1 MRRLIAVVISALV
14 MAIAFTALLS
24 EEESNPPT
32 EGPPPAN
39 YFQQLQDCGAAC
51 FPLAAILMV
60 VAD

>member
-1 MRRLIAVVISALV
+1 MRRVIAVVISGLV
-14 MAIAFTALLS
+14 MAIAFTVLLTR
-24 EEESNPPT
+24 EESNPTT